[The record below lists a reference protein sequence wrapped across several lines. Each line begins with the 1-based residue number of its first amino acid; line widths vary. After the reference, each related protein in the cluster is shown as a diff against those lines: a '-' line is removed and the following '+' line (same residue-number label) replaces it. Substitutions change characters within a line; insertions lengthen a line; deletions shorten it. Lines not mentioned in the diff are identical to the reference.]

1 MQHPPS
7 PPTTYTALLLGVRV
21 EKPDRYDYLRRYLLA
36 HLNLGPLPLGAVH
49 PSPFRTVALLGNERI
64 SWQLDPGIC
73 GGSGMNGMAQCLG
86 IGVQKSKQKTV
97 SDTLKSLEKAGLL
110 IRVNTAKKYLRRIY
124 QIVLVSGNLLSF
136 WSIIILTPL
145 L

>member
-7 PPTTYTALLLGVRV
+7 PPTTYTALLLGGRM

-36 HLNLGPLPLGAVH
+36 HLNLGSLPLGAAL
-49 PSPFRTVALLGNERI
+49 PSPFRTVVLLGNERI

-73 GGSGMNGMAQCLG
+73 GGSGMNGMARCLG

-110 IRVNTAKKYLRRIY
+110 IRVNSAKQYLRRFY
-124 QIVLVSGNLLSF
+124 EIVLVSTKLLQCM
-136 WSIIILTPL
+136 SISS
-145 L
+145 